1 MGWPLLSEPSVGCV
15 GCRRSP
21 VSSGRLRGGVGI
33 WVVDESLHGRLRER
47 ERRGQGQAFVV
58 HVVYGNRT
66 GGAAEAS
73 LGGGLE
79 GAVAQRAAA
88 SRNQKL
94 N

>member
-1 MGWPLLSEPSVGCV
+1 MCPGASKGL
-15 GCRRSP
+15 
-21 VSSGRLRGGVGI
+21 
-33 WVVDESLHGRLRER
+33 
-47 ERRGQGQAFVV
+47 RRGQGQAFVV